1 MQNAEKKNKK
11 VESKYKIYTLAYIL
25 PKIAKNKSIESIKFS
40 LVNIWGFYKTKRTQ
54 KTLSS

>member
-25 PKIAKNKSIESIKFS
+25 PKIAKESIESIKFS
-40 LVNIWGFYKTKRTQ
+40 LVNI
-54 KTLSS
+54 